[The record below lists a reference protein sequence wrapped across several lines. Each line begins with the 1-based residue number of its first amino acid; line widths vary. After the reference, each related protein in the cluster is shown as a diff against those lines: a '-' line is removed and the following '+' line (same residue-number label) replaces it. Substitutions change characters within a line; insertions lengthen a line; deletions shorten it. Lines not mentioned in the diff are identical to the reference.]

1 MNRLHR
7 EHGAQCAEQH
17 DAGRAHGSQ
26 APRADRLVQARAKQA
41 IQRRGRD
48 LPRGSTEVL
57 RLQGDSNLLLQQLDV
72 WGVGLALQA
81 GALPPD
87 FEAWGWAGSINDQI
101 EDGLVSRQD
110 VQLRK
115 TVMGVGQSH
124 STWSIKVDFKIEGE
138 HRVGKGKGDSDYS
151 HTSGRKSTTSRGT
164 SSSRGRGAGVKVGNS
179 AGSEDSMGSESGMDL
194 GVGGEKSPVKLGV
207 SGKDS
212 FGHKETR
219 GSSSEISASSESSEG
234 SNASDTSEV
243 SDGDTRS
250 GKFRAEKSVKA
261 ARIVANVDLQLD
273 HTHVNMVEGEFE
285 KVPIKKKKFSVY
297 AGDVKFME
305 DSNIAE

>member
-1 MNRLHR
+1 
-7 EHGAQCAEQH
+7 
-17 DAGRAHGSQ
+17 
-26 APRADRLVQARAKQA
+26 VQARAKQA

-115 TVMGVGQSH
+115 TVMGVGPVPTARGRSRF
-124 STWSIKVDFKIEGE
+124 DFKIEGE

-164 SSSRGRGAGVKVGNS
+164 SSSRGRGGRV
-179 AGSEDSMGSESGMDL
+179 
-194 GVGGEKSPVKLGV
+194 
-207 SGKDS
+207 
-212 FGHKETR
+212 
-219 GSSSEISASSESSEG
+219 
-234 SNASDTSEV
+234 
-243 SDGDTRS
+243 
-250 GKFRAEKSVKA
+250 
-261 ARIVANVDLQLD
+261 
-273 HTHVNMVEGEFE
+273 
-285 KVPIKKKKFSVY
+285 
-297 AGDVKFME
+297 
-305 DSNIAE
+305 